1 MNKNCKIDI
10 NKKNKKTTRRIV
22 MINFNI
28 TSNIIANNYAKSS
41 YSSFS
46 YESSIYSYFYKAI
59 H

>member
-1 MNKNCKIDI
+1 
-10 NKKNKKTTRRIV
+10 

-28 TSNIIANNYAKSS
+28 KSNIIANNYAKSN

-46 YESSIYSYFYKAI
+46 YESSISSYSYKVI